1 MSPIRLTKYR
11 KYRNLFHQGWM
22 VVALVVAMTVPL
34 ILIIGLMLKSSMLF
48 SHHSFYGLFISSE
61 WKPMLGKFGFSAF
74 IVSSLWVTF
83 LSLLFSVPVCLLTAI
98 HLTQYAKA
106 WVLRVMHPV
115 IDILA
120 GIPSV
125 IFGVWGILVVVP
137 FVADYAAPLF
147 GKSVSGYSILSGAI
161 VLSVMII
168 PFVLNMMIDI
178 MKTVPLELKE
188 ASYAL
193 GASRWYTIKHVVV
206 KKVLPG
212 IISSSGLG
220 MSRAFG
226 ETIAVLMVV
235 GNVVK
240 TPTGVFQPGYPLP
253 ALIANNYGE
262 MMSIPLYDSALM
274 LAALILLVVVL
285 FFNVLSRW
293 LILKTQIN

>member
-1 MSPIRLTKYR
+1 MGPVRLTKYR
-11 KYRNLFHQGWM
+11 KYRNLFHQAWM
-22 VVALVVAMTVPL
+22 VAALVFAMIVPL
-34 ILIIGLMLKSSMLF
+34 ILITGLMIKSSLLL
-48 SHHSFYGLFISSE
+48 SHQSLYGLIFSSE
-61 WKPMLGKFGFSAF
+61 WKPMLGRFGFLSF

-83 LSLLFSVPVCLLTAI
+83 LSLLFSLPLCLLTAI
-98 HLTQYAKA
+98 HLTQYARS

-115 IDILA
+115 IDVLA

-125 IFGVWGILVVVP
+125 IFGVWGVLVVVP
-137 FVADYAAPLF
+137 FVANCVAPFF
-147 GKSVSGYSILSGAI
+147 GKSVSGYSILTGAI

-168 PFVLNMMIDI
+168 PFVLNMMIDL
-178 MKTVPLELKE
+178 MKTVPVELKE

-212 IISSSGLG
+212 IISSGGLG

-240 TPTGVFQPGYPLP
+240 TPKGVFQPGYPLP
-253 ALIANNYGE
+253 ALLVNNYGE

-293 LILKTQIN
+293 LVLTTQIN